1 MIAVYVGRSRY
12 RQRLFEERQVTA
24 LRVGAARTLQHLSL
38 STYGGGTFFFFFFF
52 FFLFFFLLVLVRREV
67 AVHDRLPAQNHLRV
81 P

>member
-38 STYGGGTFFFFFFF
+38 STYGGGTFFFFF
-52 FFLFFFLLVLVRREV
+52 LLVLVRREV
-67 AVHDRLPAQNHLRV
+67 AVDDRLPAQNHLQV

>member
-38 STYGGGTFFFFFFF
+38 STYGGGTFFFFF
-52 FFLFFFLLVLVRREV
+52 LLVLVRREV
-67 AVHDRLPAQNHLRV
+67 AVHDRLPAQNHLQV

>member
-38 STYGGGTFFFFFFF
+38 STYGGGTFFFFF
-52 FFLFFFLLVLVRREV
+52 LLVLVRREV

>member
-38 STYGGGTFFFFFFF
+38 STYGGGTFFFFF
-52 FFLFFFLLVLVRREV
+52 LLVLVRREV
-67 AVHDRLPAQNHLRV
+67 AVDDRLPAQNHLRV